1 MTTHTAAVTTVRL
14 NAKVVAIIIASAIG
28 AFLAGYAVYFF
39 IASFRPEPT
48 TSTREISTPARIRAV
63 MYLSMDEVK
72 ATKNKPF
79 TVDVMLDAKGTI
91 INGADSVLTFD
102 PKKVRI
108 DNVATSPS
116 PSFLYFPKA
125 DKQKGRVII
134 TAIKQ
139 TVDDTPT
146 EVLRLASI
154 SVNPIA
160 NSAWDGLIAFA
171 THADPIETAMP
182 IELKCINRFS
192 APTLENL
199 TLILLQILF
208 SIEPLIFAFSISNSF
223 FIK

>member
-116 PSFLYFPKA
+116 PSFLYFPKV

-154 SVNPIA
+154 SVSPIA
-160 NSAWDGLIAFA
+160 KGVTTIGFELFPGKTNGSTAIRASDNVNILDTA
-171 THADPIETAMP
+171 TGMNIT
-182 IELKCINRFS
+182 I
-192 APTLENL
+192 
-199 TLILLQILF
+199 Q
-208 SIEPLIFAFSISNSF
+208 
-223 FIK
+223 

>member
-116 PSFLYFPKA
+116 PSFLYFPKV
-125 DKQKGRVII
+125 DKQKGRGII

-139 TVDDTPT
+139 TIDDTPT

-154 SVNPIA
+154 SVSPIA
-160 NSAWDGLIAFA
+160 AGVTTIRFEHFPGKTNGSTAIRASDNVNILDTA
-171 THADPIETAMP
+171 TGMNIT
-182 IELKCINRFS
+182 I
-192 APTLENL
+192 
-199 TLILLQILF
+199 Q
-208 SIEPLIFAFSISNSF
+208 
-223 FIK
+223 